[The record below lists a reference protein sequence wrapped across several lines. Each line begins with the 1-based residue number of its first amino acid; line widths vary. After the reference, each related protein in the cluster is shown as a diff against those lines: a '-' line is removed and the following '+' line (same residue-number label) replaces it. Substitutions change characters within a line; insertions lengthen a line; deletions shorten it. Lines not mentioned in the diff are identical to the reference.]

1 MLWQVHNQHNYHL
14 CLQLSKVSD
23 IIGKHGIIIGYLRSL
38 AELHNDGEAGAR
50 CRVLAIIRRVLH
62 MDGIDDRLVDKL
74 NRWIRIEIGSQS
86 ASDGQ
91 QGERIDQDLEEA
103 ELQAAIG
110 DVRIGALATIDDLL
124 QSWKKRLV

>member
-1 MLWQVHNQHNYHL
+1 M
-14 CLQLSKVSD
+14 SD
-23 IIGKHGIIIGYLRSL
+23 IIGKYRVIVGYLRSL
-38 AELHNDGEAGAR
+38 AELHNDGQAGAWR
-50 CRVLAIIRRVLH
+50 RILAIIRGVLH

-74 NRWIRIEIGSQS
+74 NRWIRIEIRSQP

-91 QGERIDQDLEEA
+91 QGERIDQDLKEA

-124 QSWKKRLV
+124 QGGRRLV